1 VRVRTTALALC
12 VVGAALI
19 IAAVALVV
27 LLHRSMVGDVDAQA
41 RMRLAAVVS
50 LVRRSGVPPT
60 LAGSDD
66 DGTIAEVVVSGGRSV
81 ARSPLIQG
89 SETLA
94 AFTPRGDEVVVR
106 TLKRPLAGGDAYRVA
121 AQRIGAQRV
130 GAQRVGAQRVGA
142 RGGTV
147 VVYAGASLEH
157 VTESANALRLLLA
170 VGVPLLLLF
179 VGFTTWTLVG
189 RSLEPVEAI
198 RRQVTEIS
206 VTALD
211 RRVPEP
217 GTADEIDRLART
229 MNEMLA
235 RLDAAAR
242 RQRSFVADASHELHS
257 PLATIRARLEVA
269 LAHPDGVD
277 WPRTAGW
284 WLQEQARLERLIDN
298 LLVLAQADGGVAVRS
313 RQVVDLDELVLR
325 ELRDLRARGRVRI
338 DVTGLAGGRV
348 VGDPDQLRRVVRN
361 LLDNAELHAASTV
374 RVELARVDA
383 GRFALA
389 VVDDGP
395 GIAPADRQRVFERFV
410 RLDKA
415 RGRRA
420 GGAGLGLAIVREIVT
435 AHGGTAEVEDS
446 AAGARLVVRLPAADP
461 AEEPAA
467 ATEVA
472 AEPVQTAVAPDHA
485 AAEPAGPAQGTGG

>member
-1 VRVRTTALALC
+1 VGRRTVRVRTTALALC

-41 RMRLAAVVS
+41 RMRLDAVVS

-66 DGTIAEVVVSGGRSV
+66 DGTIAEVVSGGRSV

-94 AFTPRGDEVVVR
+94 AFAPRGDEVVVR
-106 TLKRPLAGGDAYRVA
+106 TLQRPLAGGDAYRVA
-121 AQRIGAQRV
+121 S
-130 GAQRVGAQRVGA
+130 QRVGAQRVGA

-217 GTADEIDRLART
+217 GSADEIDRLART

-277 WPRTAGW
+277 WPRTAEW

-313 RQVVDLDELVLR
+313 RQMVDLDELVLR
-325 ELRDLRARGRVRI
+325 ELRDLQARGRMRI

-361 LLDNAELHAASTV
+361 LLDNAERHAASTV

-420 GGAGLGLAIVREIVT
+420 GGAGLGLAIVWEIVT

-461 AEEPAA
+461 AEEQAMA
-467 ATEVA
+467 EAA
-472 AEPVQTAVAPDHA
+472 AEPVQTAVAPDQA
-485 AAEPAGPAQGTGG
+485 AAGPAQGTGG

>member
-1 VRVRTTALALC
+1 
-12 VVGAALI
+12 
-19 IAAVALVV
+19 
-27 LLHRSMVGDVDAQA
+27 
-41 RMRLAAVVS
+41 
-50 LVRRSGVPPT
+50 
-60 LAGSDD
+60 
-66 DGTIAEVVVSGGRSV
+66 
-81 ARSPLIQG
+81 
-89 SETLA
+89 
-94 AFTPRGDEVVVR
+94 
-106 TLKRPLAGGDAYRVA
+106 
-121 AQRIGAQRV
+121 
-130 GAQRVGAQRVGA
+130 
-142 RGGTV
+142 V

-277 WPRTAGW
+277 WPRTAEW

-361 LLDNAELHAASTV
+361 LLDNAERHAASTV

-467 ATEVA
+467 AAEVA